1 MSVFFSTTAP
11 KRSPF
16 FLTTTLV
23 GWIQDFPCG
32 RENMFLYFFFSVY
45 FLIISACFHEI
56 REDIKSLIRWKL
68 WWNRCVMAILEKQHL
83 WSFYTY
89 VDWASRVAIVW
100 LKSTRYNCNLLVGWH
115 TWAWLGTAKN
125 ASGNAVFGLVHV
137 TWVTGISRMV
147 WLPAFWLLREGGYNK
162 SCINI
167 DLNMGMLE
175 MRSLNRTCMVPSLNN
190 SIHC

>member
-1 MSVFFSTTAP
+1 MWKRKHVFV
-11 KRSPF
+11 SPF
-16 FLTTTLV
+16 FQY
-23 GWIQDFPCG
+23 I
-32 RENMFLYFFFSVY
+32 FFDQLFQHVSMKSEKGNSHLDSNVN
-45 FLIISACFHEI
+45 IN
-56 REDIKSLIRWKL
+56 SLIRWKL
-68 WWNRCVMAILEKQHL
+68 WWNRCIMGILEKQHR

-89 VDWASRVAIVW
+89 MDWASRVAIVW

-137 TWVTGISRMV
+137 TWVTGLSRMV
-147 WLPAFWLLREGGYNK
+147 WLPACWLPREGGYNK

-167 DLNMGMLE
+167 DLNMGVLE
-175 MRSLNRTCMVPSLNN
+175 MRSLYRTCMVPSLNN